1 MPHLDFW
8 YDFASPY
15 SYPAAMW
22 IADDAARL
30 GVEVRWRPFVLG
42 PIFARKGLT
51 TSPMVA
57 DPVKGAYAWRD
68 LARICARL
76 GLPFREPPG
85 FPQNGVLTSRVA
97 LVLDEA
103 ARPVF
108 SRAVYGA
115 QFGEGAVISEEEV
128 IAGVLTTLGH
138 DADAVMTAALDAA
151 NKPLLRGQTQAAEA
165 AGLFGAPSFI
175 ADDGELFWGHDRLA
189 DALAWAAGERLPQ
202 RGS

>member
-15 SYPAAMW
+15 SYPAAMRV
-22 IADDAARL
+22 ADDAAGL
-30 GVEVRWRPFVLG
+30 GVDVRWRPFVLG
-42 PIFARKGLT
+42 PIFAGKGLT

-68 LARICARL
+68 LTRICARL
-76 GLPFREPPG
+76 GLPFRAPPG
-85 FPQNGVLTSRVA
+85 FPQNGVLASRVA

-103 ARPVF
+103 ARPTF
-108 SRAVYGA
+108 SRAVYSA
-115 QFGEGAVISEEEV
+115 QFGEGAVISDAEV
-128 IAGVLTTLGH
+128 IAGVLTALGH
-138 DADAVMTAALDAA
+138 DAESVLASALDAT
-151 NKPLLRGQTQAAEA
+151 NKPLLRGQTEAAEA

-175 ADDGELFWGHDRLA
+175 ADDGELFWGNDRLA

-202 RGS
+202 R